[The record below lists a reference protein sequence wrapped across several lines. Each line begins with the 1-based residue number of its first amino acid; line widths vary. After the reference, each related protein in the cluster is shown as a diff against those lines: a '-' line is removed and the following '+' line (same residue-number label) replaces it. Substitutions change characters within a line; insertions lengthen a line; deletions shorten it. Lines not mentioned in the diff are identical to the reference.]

1 MMNCREIENLIPTWL
16 ENECSVDEHSLVE
29 SHLGGCPACREAVEE
44 YRLLDLAL
52 VARRDEIPPV
62 ARTFHAVMARTRSHR
77 SKVVLD
83 RLLSVPSLSTFMI
96 LIAAAALFI
105 YRDSVEA
112 LFSRDIQLH
121 GSLAEAAQQ
130 MIDALVRVSGGDIW
144 TLSIIYGGMTILI
157 LLAMGLAVQ
166 NVLRSSNA

>member
-1 MMNCREIENLIPTWL
+1 MNCREIEKLIPLWL
-16 ENECSVDEHSLVE
+16 ENDCSHDEHTLVDA
-29 SHLGGCPACREAVEE
+29 HLGTCPACREAVEE

-52 VARRDEIPPV
+52 VARREEMPSF
-62 ARTFHAVMARTRSHR
+62 TKTYHAVMARTRSRR

-83 RLLSVPSLSTFMI
+83 RLLGVPCLAAFLI
-96 LIAAAALFI
+96 LVAAAALFI

-121 GSLAEAAQQ
+121 GSIAGVARQ

-144 TLSIIYGGMTILI
+144 TLSIIYGGVTILI

-166 NVLRSSNA
+166 TALRSGNA